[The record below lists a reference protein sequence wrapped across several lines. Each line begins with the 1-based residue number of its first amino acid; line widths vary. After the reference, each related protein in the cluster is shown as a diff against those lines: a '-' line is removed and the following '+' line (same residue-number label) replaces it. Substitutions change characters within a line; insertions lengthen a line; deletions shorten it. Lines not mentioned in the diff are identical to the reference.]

1 MKTRSLRDELQEK
14 IKKGEITITKEKVD
28 LVGEMAAHKSLV
40 RKLERNAI
48 RRAEGE
54 RIAGEFRI
62 DK

>member
-1 MKTRSLRDELQEK
+1 MKTWSLRDEI
-14 IKKGEITITKEKVD
+14 IKRIKNGEIKVTKEKVD
-28 LVGEMAAHKSLV
+28 LVGDMAAHKSLV

-54 RIAGEFRI
+54 RIAREFRI

>member
-1 MKTRSLRDELQEK
+1 MKTWSLRDEI
-14 IKKGEITITKEKVD
+14 IKRIKNGEIKVTKEKVD
-28 LVGEMAAHKSLV
+28 LVGDMAAHKSLV

>member
-1 MKTRSLRDELQEK
+1 MKTWSLRDEI
-14 IKKGEITITKEKVD
+14 IKRIKNGEIKVTKEKVD
-28 LVGEMAAHKSLV
+28 LVGDLAAHKSLV

-54 RIAGEFRI
+54 RIAREFRI

>member
-14 IKKGEITITKEKVD
+14 IKKGEIKITKEKVD

-40 RKLERNAI
+40 RKLDRNAI

-54 RIAGEFRI
+54 KIAGEFRI

>member
-14 IKKGEITITKEKVD
+14 IKKGEIKITKEKVD

-40 RKLERNAI
+40 RRLDRNAI

>member
-14 IKKGEITITKEKVD
+14 IKKGEIKITKEKVD
-28 LVGEMAAHKSLV
+28 LVGEMSAHKSLV
-40 RKLERNAI
+40 RRLDRNAI

>member
-14 IKKGEITITKEKVD
+14 IKKGEIKITKEKVD

>member
-14 IKKGEITITKEKVD
+14 IKKGEIEITKEKID
-28 LVGEMAAHKSLV
+28 FVGEMAAHKSLV
-40 RKLERNAI
+40 RRLDRNAI

>member
-14 IKKGEITITKEKVD
+14 IKKGEIKITKEKVD
-28 LVGEMAAHKSLV
+28 LVGETAAHKSLV
-40 RKLERNAI
+40 RRLDRNAI

-54 RIAGEFRI
+54 KIAGEFRI

>member
-14 IKKGEITITKEKVD
+14 IKKGEIKITKEKVD

-40 RKLERNAI
+40 RRLDRNAI

-54 RIAGEFRI
+54 KIAGEFRI